1 MKNFIYLNDH
11 KMYSLAT
18 QHFAGLAEALVGID
32 QELEGTAKHLAE
44 LFKAEQRG
52 VDKRYVQDYAY
63 TLFEKQLM
71 QEQKVLELDPTAINE
86 REDILPE
93 ASRLH
98 FVKVTGKAVFID
110 APSMISNLERFN
122 KIGEAITFVTNYG
135 DINRLHEDYR
145 NLVDKVNQSS
155 ANKHMKQTKL
165 KELERAYQ
173 QSTDIKQLVKN
184 SNLHADQNF
193 IESVS
198 LLLDYGYKDQ
208 FEVQIKGSQAIFSS
222 LLAKD
227 YLREAEQQI
236 VRRYAKIS
244 DRSFTLFG
252 VVTQNPYDKED
263 MAAGSLD
270 AKSIKE
276 AVINLAL
283 QLSNVDTNFA
293 GRGSGEIILDPIAV
307 YTEI

>member
-1 MKNFIYLNDH
+1 
-11 KMYSLAT
+11 MYSLAA
-18 QHFAGLAEALVGID
+18 QHFAGLAESLVGVD
-32 QELEGTAKHLAE
+32 QELEGTAQHLAE

-63 TLFEKQLM
+63 TLFEKHLI
-71 QEQKVLELDPTAINE
+71 EVEKVLTLDREALDT

-93 ASRLH
+93 ASRLS
-98 FVKVTGKAVFID
+98 FVKVTGKAVFLD
-110 APSMISNLERFN
+110 AQTMIENLKRFN

-135 DINRLHEDYR
+135 DLNRLHEEYR
-145 NLVDKVNQSS
+145 SLVEKVNQSS
-155 ANKHMKQTKL
+155 ANKHMKQNKL

-173 QSTDIKQLVKN
+173 QSTDIKELVKH
-184 SNLHADQNF
+184 SNLHADQSF

-198 LLLDYGYKDQ
+198 LLLDYGYQDQ
-208 FEVQIKGSQAIFSS
+208 FEIQLKGSQALFSS
-222 LLAKD
+222 LLSQE
-227 YLREAEQQI
+227 YLRETQQQI
-236 VRRYAKIS
+236 VRRYAKLT

-252 VVTQNPYDKED
+252 VVTQNPHDKED
-263 MAAGSLD
+263 MSSESLN

-293 GRGSGEIILDPIAV
+293 GRSSGEITIDPIAV
-307 YTEI
+307 YTEL